1 MDHST
6 ALLSHLHSLA
16 ISLEAADD
24 TVADSLAALASNLST
39 AVASYRGLQL
49 TITQHGFP
57 VILTAF
63 TPRRETTRRKTQSS
77 ADRGPTDPSQANT
90 TQAANP
96 TQANPSHAD
105 RGELDHAHS
114 VGSVV
119 TSLRLP
125 LKLID
130 AGFEIGSRAVYYAS
144 IRGAFVDLAADLTY
158 ALTPGGA
165 APTSAPTRSP
175 ESDGDAHVAAIGADG
190 QPAGISLDTDLPPS
204 SRTFGISGLSELS
217 TINRAVGMMIDRG
230 HHPGEVHATLRRH
243 AAAAGLAPHAFA
255 LRLLED

>member
-1 MDHST
+1 VDHST
-6 ALLSHLHSLA
+6 PLLSHLRSLA

-24 TVADSLAALASNLST
+24 AVADSLAALADDLGT

-49 TITQHGFP
+49 TITQHGYP

-63 TPRRETTRRKTQSS
+63 TPRRPTTRRETQSS
-77 ADRGPTDPSQANT
+77 ADRGPTDP
-90 TQAANP
+90 TQADP
-96 TQANPSHAD
+96 TQADS
-105 RGELDHAHS
+105 GGLDDAHN
-114 VGSVV
+114 VGRVV

-125 LKLID
+125 LRLID
-130 AGFEIGSRAVYYAS
+130 AGFEIGSRVVYYAS
-144 IRGAFVDLAADLTY
+144 IRGAFVDMATDLTY
-158 ALTPGGA
+158 ALTPGGTG
-165 APTSAPTRSP
+165 PRSAPTRSP
-175 ESDGDAHVAAIGADG
+175 VPDGDGHAAAVGADG

-204 SRTFGISGLSELS
+204 SHTFGLSGLSELS

>member
-24 TVADSLAALASNLST
+24 TVADSLAALASDLGT

-49 TITQHGFP
+49 TITQHGYP

-63 TPRRETTRRKTQSS
+63 TTRRPTTRRGTQSS
-77 ADRGPTDPSQANT
+77 ADRGPTDPT
-90 TQAANP
+90 TRP
-96 TQANPSHAD
+96 IPPEAD
-105 RGELDHAHS
+105 GGELDDAHS
-114 VGSVV
+114 VGRVV

-125 LKLID
+125 LRLID
-130 AGFEIGSRAVYYAS
+130 AGFEIGSRVVYYAS
-144 IRGAFVDLAADLTY
+144 IRGAFVDLAADLSY

-165 APTSAPTRSP
+165 GPTSAPTASP
-175 ESDGDAHVAAIGADG
+175 VPDGDGHPAAIGGDG

-204 SRTFGISGLSELS
+204 SQTFGLSGLSELS